1 MPVNGDDTTN
11 TIFWYSDDKE
21 TSVTSFG
28 DDTLMTYNV
37 IVLFFLD
44 FGDDRNQNPSD
55 DIPIIALSGRSMN
68 WHVYFFVMIFR
79 QTSLK

>member
-11 TIFWYSDDKE
+11 TIFGYRDDKE

-44 FGDDRNQNPSD
+44 FGDDMG
-55 DIPIIALSGRSMN
+55 IKIL
-68 WHVYFFVMIFR
+68 VMIS
-79 QTSLK
+79 QS

>member
-1 MPVNGDDTTN
+1 MILPTQYSD
-11 TIFWYSDDKE
+11 SDDKE

-44 FGDDRNQNPSD
+44 FGDD
-55 DIPIIALSGRSMN
+55 IGIKIL
-68 WHVYFFVMIFR
+68 VMIS
-79 QTSLK
+79 QS

>member
-11 TIFWYSDDKE
+11 TIFRYSDDKE

-37 IVLFFLD
+37 IVLFFWIL
-44 FGDDRNQNPSD
+44 
-55 DIPIIALSGRSMN
+55 
-68 WHVYFFVMIFR
+68 VMI
-79 QTSLK
+79 

>member
-1 MPVNGDDTTN
+1 MLLEYTHQNLWYVITKMPVNGDDTTN
-11 TIFWYSDDKE
+11 TIFGYSDDKE

-44 FGDDRNQNPSD
+44 FGDD
-55 DIPIIALSGRSMN
+55 IGIKIL
-68 WHVYFFVMIFR
+68 VMIS
-79 QTSLK
+79 QS

>member
-11 TIFWYSDDKE
+11 TIFGYSDHDKK

-37 IVLFFLD
+37 IVLLI
-44 FGDDRNQNPSD
+44 FGF
-55 DIPIIALSGRSMN
+55 
-68 WHVYFFVMIFR
+68 W
-79 QTSLK
+79 

>member
-11 TIFWYSDDKE
+11 TIFGYSDDKV

-37 IVLFFLD
+37 IVLVFLD
-44 FGDDRNQNPSD
+44 FGDD
-55 DIPIIALSGRSMN
+55 IGIKIL
-68 WHVYFFVMIFR
+68 VMIS
-79 QTSLK
+79 QS